1 MEIEILEQNPISN
14 SELKEKLEQSKKET
28 NELNFRSNK
37 ILEHLTEIQPMKL
50 KDYQEKFN
58 KINELEISRLR
69 ARHIVKVIEINPES
83 LDELK
88 MLLSGESLT
97 LKQDDLQKIQ
107 EIVTG

>member
-28 NELNFRSNK
+28 KELNFRSNK